1 MLPKDEH
8 LGDITAATGIYFD
21 FLLPLFL
28 RTNIIKATVTSVVN
42 RYTILLT
49 KLIKIA
55 QSVTAMG
62 SFKVE
67 VTKCKY
73 KGDVLFYHYF
83 CLDIPHHD
91 TPGTRRQIV
100 STSMQRNRC
109 SIVASMLMPIPGMGT
124 IYFLRSEG
132 NGAQFTGTQ
141 TSCADFK
148 RLEYSIYSEV
158 VYGFQA

>member
-1 MLPKDEH
+1 MILPKDDH
-8 LGDITAATGIYFD
+8 LGDITDATSIYFD
-21 FLLPLFL
+21 LFLLLFL
-28 RTNIIKATVTSVVN
+28 RTKIIKVTVKSVSN
-42 RYTILLT
+42 RNNVSLT
-49 KLIKIA
+49 KLMDIA

-62 SFKVE
+62 SFKAE

-141 TSCADFK
+141 NRCAYFT
-148 RLEYSIYSEV
+148 R
-158 VYGFQA
+158 G